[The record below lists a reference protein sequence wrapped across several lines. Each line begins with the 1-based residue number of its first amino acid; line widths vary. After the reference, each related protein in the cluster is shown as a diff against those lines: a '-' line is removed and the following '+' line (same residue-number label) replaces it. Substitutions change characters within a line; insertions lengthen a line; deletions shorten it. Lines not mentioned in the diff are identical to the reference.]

1 MPQLN
6 FADYEPQLVWLAITF
21 VLLYVIMRRWALP
34 KVARVLEERER
45 RIKSDLERAERL
57 KAEADEAL
65 AAYRKTLADARA
77 KAQLELREAA
87 ADSAAAASRREAAF
101 AAKVTERTREAE
113 ERIAETKRAAL
124 AEMKTVAS
132 EVAAAMTAKL
142 VGSAPA
148 PDQVRAAVDAAL
160 AERS

>member
-6 FADYEPQLVWLAITF
+6 FADYEPQLVWLVITF
-21 VLLYVIMRRWALP
+21 VLLYLMMRRWGLP
-34 KVARVLEERER
+34 KVARVLDERER

-77 KAQLELREAA
+77 KAQAALREAA
-87 ADSAAAASRREAAF
+87 AAAATEASRREAAF
-101 AAKVTERTREAE
+101 AASMAERSRAAE
-113 ERIAETKRAAL
+113 QRIADAKRAAL
-124 AEMKTVAS
+124 AEMRTVAT
-132 EVAAAMTAKL
+132 ELAAAMTARL
-142 VGSAPA
+142 AGIETS
-148 PDQVRAAVDAAL
+148 PDQARAAVEAAL

>member
-21 VLLYVIMRRWALP
+21 VLLYVMMRRWALP

-77 KAQLELREAA
+77 KAQAELR
-87 ADSAAAASRREAAF
+87 AAAAAAAAEASKREAAF
-101 AAKVTERTREAE
+101 AASMAERSRAAE
-113 ERIAETKRAAL
+113 QRIAEAKRAAL
-124 AEMKTVAS
+124 ADMRTVAA
-132 EVAAAMTAKL
+132 EVAAAMTVKL
-142 VGSAPA
+142 AGVTAPA
-148 PDQVRAAVDAAL
+148 DDVRAAVDAAL